1 MHRQIPLA
9 IVDAAPKRLQNFTR
23 GGNGL
28 VVDII
33 AALADSDEVKQVYLW
48 GPPQS
53 GKSHLLVALHRQYLE
68 LSRRSF
74 YVSLSDTT
82 LTPVLLDSLDNY
94 DLIAIDDVNCVAGHA
109 EWERSLFNL
118 INSVRDS
125 GGKILFGASSAPTA
139 ANWALADLVSRF
151 SWGPVL
157 KLVALNENEIRDA
170 MLASA
175 DQRGMR
181 MDEEAADFLLKRYR
195 RDVGSLLAAIETLDT
210 ESLAAGRERITIPF
224 LKRCFVFD

>member
-9 IVDAAPKRLQNFTR
+9 IVDAAPRRLQNFTR

-28 VVDII
+28 VVDIF
-33 AALADSDEVKQVYLW
+33 AGLADSDQVKQVYLW

-53 GKSHLLVALHRQYLE
+53 GKSHLLVALHNQYLE
-68 LSRRSF
+68 SSRRSF
-74 YVSLSDTT
+74 YVSLSDNT
-82 LTPVLLDSLDNY
+82 LTPVLLESLDNY
-94 DLIAIDDVNCVAGHA
+94 DLIAIDDVNSVAGDA

-118 INSVRDS
+118 INFSREC

-139 ANWALADLVSRF
+139 DDWSLADLVSRF

-181 MDEEAADFLLKRYR
+181 MDKEAADFLLKRYR